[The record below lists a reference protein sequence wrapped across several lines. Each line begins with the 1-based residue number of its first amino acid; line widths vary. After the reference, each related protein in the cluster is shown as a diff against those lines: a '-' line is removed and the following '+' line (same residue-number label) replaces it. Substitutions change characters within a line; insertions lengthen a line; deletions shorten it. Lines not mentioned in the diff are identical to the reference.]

1 MAKKAKRRGRY
12 TPPRHRA
19 VWMLIA
25 DGHSCPI
32 CDLLYGIPVVD
43 GWMVDDVS
51 PPRNEEGPPAETE
64 GPSDT
69 RPTRPRRDQCQG

>member
-1 MAKKAKRRGRY
+1 MAKKAKRRRQRY
-12 TPPRHRA
+12 NPPRHEA

-32 CDLLYGIPVVD
+32 CDLLYGIP
-43 GWMVDDVS
+43 GSYTGIYQDVLS
-51 PPRNEEGPPAETE
+51 PRNEEGPPAQTE

-69 RPTRPRRDQCQG
+69 RPE